1 MAAHCH
7 QAMCF
12 SHATPVREG
21 YLSPF
26 EETPPRLCVATKL
39 RCLLLCKVKMSLGG
53 FWGSLG
59 RRCGDLNIAAAAT
72 QAGGSGS

>member
-1 MAAHCH
+1 MPFLSVTRCCLRMNDRFAPAA
-7 QAMCF
+7 
-12 SHATPVREG
+12 V
-21 YLSPF
+21 
-26 EETPPRLCVATKL
+26 VATKL

-59 RRCGDLNIAAAAT
+59 RRCGDLNIAAAAA